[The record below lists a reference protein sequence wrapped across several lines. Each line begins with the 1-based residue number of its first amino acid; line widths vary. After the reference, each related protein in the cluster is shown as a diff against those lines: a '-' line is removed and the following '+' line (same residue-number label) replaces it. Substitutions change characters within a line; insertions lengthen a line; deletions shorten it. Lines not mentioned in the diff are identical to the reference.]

1 MGYTRRVRVFIS
13 ADIEGCTGLVSW
25 SQCSRPDGNS
35 YDYPFARRMMTHD
48 VNAAIRGAKRAGAET
63 IVVKDSHGNSKN
75 LLVDELEPG
84 IRLISGHGNSG
95 GAHLDG
101 MVQGISSDFD
111 ALFLV
116 GYHAM
121 AGTPNGIME
130 HTITGGIHRLWLN
143 GVEAGEIALAAYA
156 AGQYHVPLALV
167 TSCAAGCAEAV
178 TLAPEVKAV
187 SVKNGFARYMG
198 RCLPPEETGE
208 MIEDAA
214 FHAVAKMGRPNALHG
229 PVEVRAEFNR
239 TEQADLAA
247 RLPEV
252 VREDGYTVKLAAL
265 SFTEAHRLVWLLVE
279 LSQAGLAVQH

>member
-1 MGYTRRVRVFIS
+1 MGYTRRVRVYIS

-48 VNAAIRGAKRAGAET
+48 VNAAIRGAKRAGADT

-84 IRLISGHGNSG
+84 IRLISGHGNAG
-95 GAHLDG
+95 GSYLDG
-101 MVQGISSDFD
+101 MCQGISSDFD

-143 GVEAGEIALAAYA
+143 GVEAGEIALSAYT
-156 AGQYHVPLALV
+156 AGQYHVPLALI
-167 TSCAAGCAEAV
+167 TSDAAGCAEAQ
-178 TLAPEVKAV
+178 TLVPGVKTV
-187 SVKNGFARYMG
+187 SVKNGFSRYMG
-198 RCLPPEETGE
+198 RCLPTEETGE
-208 MIEDAA
+208 MVEDAA
-214 FHAVAKMGRPNALHG
+214 FHALAQMPKPLTLND

-247 RLPEV
+247 RLPQSI
-252 VREDGYTVKLAAL
+252 REDGYTVKVAAL
-265 SFTEAHRLVWLLVE
+265 SFVEAHRLVWLLVE

>member
-1 MGYTRRVRVFIS
+1 MRVFIS

-25 SQCSRPDGNS
+25 SQCSRPDGAS

-84 IRLISGHGNSG
+84 IRLISGHGNAG
-95 GAHLDG
+95 GTHLDG

-121 AGTPNGIME
+121 AGTPNGVME
-130 HTITGGIHRLWLN
+130 HTITGGIHRLWID
-143 GVEAGEIALAAYA
+143 GKEAGEIALSAFA
-156 AGQYHVPLALV
+156 AGQYHVPVALV
-167 TSCAAGCAEAV
+167 TSDAAGCAEAQ
-178 TLAPEVKAV
+178 TLVPGVKTV
-187 SVKNGFARYMG
+187 SVKNGFSRYMA
-198 RCLPPEETGE
+198 RCLPTEETGE
-208 MIEDAA
+208 LIEDAA
-214 FHAVAKMGRPNALHG
+214 FHALTAMPKPLNLND

-239 TEQADLAA
+239 TEQADMAA
-247 RLPEV
+247 RLPQAI
-252 VREDGYTVKLAAL
+252 REDGYTVKVAAL
-265 SFTEAHRLVWLLVE
+265 SYVEAHRLVWLLVE
-279 LSQAGLAVQH
+279 LSQSGLASQS

>member
-1 MGYTRRVRVFIS
+1 MRVFIS

-35 YDYPFARRMMTHD
+35 YDYAFARRMMTHD

-84 IRLISGHGNSG
+84 IRLISGFGNAG
-95 GAHLDG
+95 GTHLDG

-121 AGTPNGIME
+121 AGTPNATME

-143 GVEAGEIALAAYA
+143 DIEAGEIALSAYA
-156 AGQYHVPLALV
+156 AGTYHVPLALV
-167 TSCAAGCAEAV
+167 TSCAAGCAEAL

-187 SVKNGFARYMG
+187 SVKNGFSRFMA
-198 RCLPPEETGE
+198 RCLPTEETGE
-208 MIEDAA
+208 LIEDAA
-214 FHAVAKMGRPNALHG
+214 FHSLTKMGKPNAIAG

-247 RLPEV
+247 RLPQV
-252 VREDGYTVKLAAL
+252 VRDDGYTVRLAAP
-265 SFTEAHRLVWLLVE
+265 SFIEAHRLVWLLVE
-279 LSQAGLAVQH
+279 LSQAGLATQH

>member
-1 MGYTRRVRVFIS
+1 
-13 ADIEGCTGLVSW
+13 
-25 SQCSRPDGNS
+25 
-35 YDYPFARRMMTHD
+35 MTHD

-75 LLVDELEPG
+75 LLIDELEPG
-84 IRLISGHGNSG
+84 IRLISGHGNAG

-101 MVQGISSDFD
+101 MCQGISSDFD

-121 AGTPNGIME
+121 AGTPNGVME

-143 GVEAGEIALAAYA
+143 DVEAGEIALSAYTG
-156 AGQYHVPLALV
+156 GQYHVPLALV
-167 TSCAAGCAEAV
+167 TSCAAGCAEAQ
-178 TLAPEVKAV
+178 TLVPEMKSV
-187 SVKNGFARYMG
+187 SVKNGFSRYMA

-208 MIEDAA
+208 LIEDAA
-214 FHAVAKMGRPNALHG
+214 FHALAQMPKPLALTE
-229 PVEVRAEFNR
+229 PVEVKAEFNR

-247 RLPEV
+247 RLPQSI
-252 VREDGYTVKLAAL
+252 REDGYTVKVAAL
-265 SFTEAHRLVWLLVE
+265 SFVEAHRLVWLLVE